1 MEDGAVQGRGRVGF
15 RPPLTSVLPVAGVL
29 VLMAIVLPS
38 EGSVAFVIMFTFFF
52 AILRLRQLL
61 VLEEDRLEVTVL
73 RTRRIPWAD
82 VQGFEAGSTLRGG
95 TQIQTSSGVV
105 HSIAPCSWWG
115 GPAAAADIEALRR
128 EARARS

>member
-82 VQGFEAGSTLRGG
+82 VQGFELVDASRGDPDPDVLG
-95 TQIQTSSGVV
+95 RRALDRSLLLV
-105 HSIAPCSWWG
+105 G